1 VGVTV
6 LHSSFHIRT
15 PAVAMDSNL
24 LSVYRKKATF
34 DVGALRNLLEGEDIV
49 EYKYRIWDTL
59 ERDPLFV
66 QPSEELTLEQQ
77 RELAFKRA
85 KRIQEYNFLTDDDF
99 MDCPLKAMVHNLALL
114 AFDSSV
120 FGVLAL
126 NAQVKLVYVCC
137 PGAAYNVDSF
147 TAVV

>member
-1 VGVTV
+1 MGVTV
-6 LHSSFHIRT
+6 LHSSFPIRT

-34 DVGALRNLLEGEDIV
+34 DVGALRNLLEGEEMV

-85 KRIQEYNFLTDDDF
+85 NRIQEYNFLTDDDF
-99 MDCPLKAMVHNLALL
+99 MDCPLKAMVYRLALL
-114 AFDSSV
+114 AFDPSV
-120 FGVLAL
+120 LGILAL
-126 NAQVKLVYVCC
+126 NAQVKLVYMCC